1 MRDET
6 AAEEVANSITHG
18 AGVVLS
24 LVCGTLLIVLA
35 ALTGDPWKIVGV
47 SLFVFSLLLLYSAS
61 TIYHIVRRE
70 TLKIRLKLLDHAA
83 IYVLI
88 AGTYTP
94 FLLDPLRGPW
104 GWTLFGVI
112 WALAAAGIV
121 FKLFFI
127 DRFPRLSTAIYLGM
141 GWLIVVAAQ
150 PLLAHLK
157 TGAIAWLVA
166 GGIAYTAGTAFY
178 HSDRRYMHAVWHLFV
193 IAGSVCH
200 GIAVGVQL

>member
-6 AAEEVANSITHG
+6 TAEEIVNSITHG

-35 ALTGDPWKIVGV
+35 ALTGDAWKIVGV
-47 SLFVFSLLLLYSAS
+47 SLFVASLVLLYSAS
-61 TIYHIVRRE
+61 TLYHAVRRRA
-70 TLKIRLKLLDHAA
+70 LKVRLKLLDHAA

-104 GWTLFGVI
+104 GWTLFAVI
-112 WALAAAGIV
+112 WCLAVAGIV
-121 FKLFFI
+121 FKLFYI
-127 DRFPRLSTAIYLGM
+127 DRFPRLSTAIYLAM
-141 GWLIVVAAQ
+141 GWLIVVAAL
-150 PLLAHLK
+150 PLLEHLQA
-157 TGAIAWLVA
+157 GAIAWLVA
-166 GGIAYTAGTAFY
+166 GGVAYTAGTAFY
-178 HSDRRYMHAVWHLFV
+178 HAQRRYMHAVWHLFV

-200 GIAVGVQL
+200 GIAVGLQL